1 MRQRCL
7 LLPILVGLVLLL
19 LPKFLLSPDPRHLHK
34 CIKKPIVWIAG
45 GVDKGN
51 DYSSLMPLVREKVKA
66 IVCLGMDNT
75 KLKEQLQLE
84 TKVCTKESSGDSS
97 GFKCFLNHVLLH
109 IVFDL

>member
-1 MRQRCL
+1 MGTTGIDKDDVELQVAEIQRKYRIMEGSRRSYSEDSQATIRRQRATIEQL
-7 LLPILVGLVLLL
+7 
-19 LPKFLLSPDPRHLHK
+19 
-34 CIKKPIVWIAG
+34 
-45 GVDKGN
+45 
-51 DYSSLMPLVREKVKA
+51 KA
-66 IVCLGMDNT
+66 DNT